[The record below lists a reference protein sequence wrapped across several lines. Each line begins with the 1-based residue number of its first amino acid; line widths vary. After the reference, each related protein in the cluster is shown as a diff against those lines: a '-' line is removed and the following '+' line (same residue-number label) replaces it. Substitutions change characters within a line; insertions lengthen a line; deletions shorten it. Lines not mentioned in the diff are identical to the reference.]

1 MRPAATVRL
10 VYAPAGDVI
19 VPAAKPVAARLEY
32 EPDGL
37 DSARDAL
44 AQLAEQRRAERDR
57 AASALMRDHARFVP
71 TDARL
76 CGDGGAGLFGE
87 SHSET
92 VRSAARR
99 GQSE

>member
-1 MRPAATVRL
+1 MRPATTVRL
-10 VYAPAGDVI
+10 VYAPTGDVI
-19 VPAAKPVAARLEY
+19 VPAAKLEY
-32 EPDGL
+32 LPVE
-37 DSARDAL
+37 
-44 AQLAEQRRAERDR
+44 
-57 AASALMRDHARFVP
+57 HARFVP

>member
-1 MRPAATVRL
+1 MRPATTVRL

-19 VPAAKPVAARLEY
+19 VPAAKPV
-32 EPDGL
+32 
-37 DSARDAL
+37 SARPEYL
-44 AQLAEQRRAERDR
+44 PVE
-57 AASALMRDHARFVP
+57 HARFVP